1 MEKIFELLFANYPNA
16 TMVRRSKS
24 NFLVIPD
31 DEGGFYSVKVGK
43 VNMKGTEKIPP
54 FDFESAKEE
63 YVAWDAE
70 RAAKAA
76 SPKSGRKSGPD
87 PVKQEEKARRQEALV
102 AWMVLNPGEHT
113 CTEIKESMPEVYG
126 DMTVMTV
133 GSDLKPMVESGTVE
147 KVTHEGKGYYIYK
160 G

>member
-1 MEKIFELLFANYPNA
+1 MEKIFELLTANYPDA

-24 NFLVIPD
+24 NFLAIPD
-31 DEGGFYSVKVGK
+31 GEGGFYSVKVGK
-43 VNMKGTEKIPP
+43 LNMKGTDKIAP
-54 FDFESAKEE
+54 FDYEAAKEE
-63 YVAWDAE
+63 YDVWETE

-76 SPKSGRKSGPD
+76 APKSGRKSGPD

-133 GSDLKPMVESGTVE
+133 GSDLKPMVEGGTVD
-147 KVTHEGKGYYIYK
+147 KVSHEGKSYYIYK

>member
-1 MEKIFELLFANYPNA
+1 MEKIFELLTANYPDA

-24 NFLVIPD
+24 NFLAIPD
-31 DEGGFYSVKVGK
+31 GEGGFYSVKVGK
-43 VNMKGTEKIPP
+43 LNMKGTDKIAP
-54 FDFESAKEE
+54 FDYEAAKEE
-63 YVAWDAE
+63 YDAWETE

-76 SPKSGRKSGPD
+76 APNSGRKSGPD

-133 GSDLKPMVESGTVE
+133 GSDLKPMVEGGTVD
-147 KVTHEGKGYYIYK
+147 KVSHEGKSYYIYK

>member
-1 MEKIFELLFANYPNA
+1 MEKIIELLTANYPDA

-24 NFLVIPD
+24 NFLAIPD
-31 DEGGFYSVKVGK
+31 GEGGFYSGKVGK
-43 VNMKGTEKIPP
+43 LNMKGTDKIAP
-54 FDFESAKEE
+54 FDYEAAKEE
-63 YVAWDAE
+63 YDAWETE

-76 SPKSGRKSGPD
+76 APKSGRKSGPD

-133 GSDLKPMVESGTVE
+133 GSDLKPMVEGGTVD
-147 KVTHEGKGYYIYK
+147 KVSHEGKSYYIYK

>member
-24 NFLVIPD
+24 NFLVVPD
-31 DEGGFYSVKVGK
+31 GEGGFYSVKVGK

-126 DMTVMTV
+126 DMIVMTV
-133 GSDLKPMVESGTVE
+133 GSDLKPMVEGGTVE

>member
-1 MEKIFELLFANYPNA
+1 MEKIFELLTANYPDA

-24 NFLVIPD
+24 NFLAIPD
-31 DEGGFYSVKVGK
+31 GEGGFYSVKVGK
-43 VNMKGTEKIPP
+43 LNMKGTDKIAP
-54 FDFESAKEE
+54 FDYEAAKEE
-63 YVAWDAE
+63 YDAWETE

-76 SPKSGRKSGPD
+76 PKSGRKSGPD

-133 GSDLKPMVESGTVE
+133 GSDLKPMVEGGTVD
-147 KVTHEGKGYYIYK
+147 KVSHEGKSYYIYK

>member
-1 MEKIFELLFANYPNA
+1 MEKIFELLTANYPVA
-16 TMVRRSKS
+16 TMVRRSKF
-24 NFLVIPD
+24 NLLAIPD
-31 DEGGFYSVKVGK
+31 GEGGFYSVKVGK
-43 VNMKGTEKIPP
+43 LNMKGTDKIAP
-54 FDFESAKEE
+54 FDYEAAKEE
-63 YVAWDAE
+63 YDAWETE

-76 SPKSGRKSGPD
+76 APKSGRKSGPD

-133 GSDLKPMVESGTVE
+133 GSDLKPMVEGGTVD
-147 KVTHEGKGYYIYK
+147 KVSHEGKSYYIYK

>member
-1 MEKIFELLFANYPNA
+1 MEKIFELLTANYPDA

-24 NFLVIPD
+24 NFLAIPD
-31 DEGGFYSVKVGK
+31 GEGGFYSVKVGK
-43 VNMKGTEKIPP
+43 LNMKGTDKIAP
-54 FDFESAKEE
+54 FDYEAAKEE
-63 YVAWDAE
+63 YDAWETE

-76 SPKSGRKSGPD
+76 APKSGRKSGPD

-102 AWMVLNPGEHT
+102 AWMVLNPGVHT

-133 GSDLKPMVESGTVE
+133 GSDLKPMVEGGTVE

>member
-1 MEKIFELLFANYPNA
+1 MEKIFELLFANYPDA

-24 NFLVIPD
+24 NFLVVPD
-31 DEGGFYSVKVGK
+31 GEGGFYSVKVGK

-133 GSDLKPMVESGTVE
+133 GSDLKPMVEGCTVE

>member
-1 MEKIFELLFANYPNA
+1 MEKIFELLTANYPDA

-24 NFLVIPD
+24 NFLAIPD
-31 DEGGFYSVKVGK
+31 GEGGFYSVKVGK
-43 VNMKGTEKIPP
+43 LNMKGTDKIAP
-54 FDFESAKEE
+54 FDYEAAKEE
-63 YVAWDAE
+63 YDAWETE

-76 SPKSGRKSGPD
+76 APKSGPD

-133 GSDLKPMVESGTVE
+133 GSDLKPMVEGGTVD
-147 KVTHEGKGYYIYK
+147 KVSHEGKSYYIYK

>member
-1 MEKIFELLFANYPNA
+1 MEKIFELLTANYPDA

-24 NFLVIPD
+24 NFLAIPD
-31 DEGGFYSVKVGK
+31 GEGGFYSVKVGK
-43 VNMKGTEKIPP
+43 LNMKGTDKIAP
-54 FDFESAKEE
+54 FDYEAAKEE
-63 YVAWDAE
+63 YDAWETE

-76 SPKSGRKSGPD
+76 APKSGRKSGPD

-133 GSDLKPMVESGTVE
+133 GIDLKPMVEGGTVD
-147 KVTHEGKGYYIYK
+147 KVSHEGKSYYIYK

>member
-1 MEKIFELLFANYPNA
+1 MEKIFELLTANYPDA

-24 NFLVIPD
+24 NFLAIPD
-31 DEGGFYSVKVGK
+31 GEGGFYSVKVGK
-43 VNMKGTEKIPP
+43 LNMKGTDKIAP
-54 FDFESAKEE
+54 FDYEAAKEE

-70 RAAKAA
+70 RTAKAA
-76 SPKSGRKSGPD
+76 APKSGRKSGPD

-133 GSDLKPMVESGTVE
+133 GSDLKPMVEDGTVE

>member
-1 MEKIFELLFANYPNA
+1 MEKIFELLTANYPDA

-24 NFLVIPD
+24 NCLAIPD
-31 DEGGFYSVKVGK
+31 GEGGFYSVKVGK
-43 VNMKGTEKIPP
+43 LNMKGTDKIAP
-54 FDFESAKEE
+54 FDYEAAKEE
-63 YVAWDAE
+63 YNAWETE

-76 SPKSGRKSGPD
+76 APKSGRKSGPD

-133 GSDLKPMVESGTVE
+133 GSDLKPMVEGGTVD
-147 KVTHEGKGYYIYK
+147 KVSHEGKSYYIYK

>member
-1 MEKIFELLFANYPNA
+1 MEKIFELLTANYPDA

-24 NFLVIPD
+24 NFLAIPD
-31 DEGGFYSVKVGK
+31 GEGGFYSVKVGK
-43 VNMKGTEKIPP
+43 LNMKGTDKIAP
-54 FDFESAKEE
+54 FDYEAAKEE
-63 YVAWDAE
+63 YDAWETE

-76 SPKSGRKSGPD
+76 APKSGRKSGPD

-113 CTEIKESMPEVYG
+113 CIEIKESMPEVYG

-133 GSDLKPMVESGTVE
+133 GSDLKPMVEGGTVD
-147 KVTHEGKGYYIYK
+147 KVSHEGKSYYIYK

>member
-1 MEKIFELLFANYPNA
+1 MEKIFELLTANYPDA

-24 NFLVIPD
+24 NFLAIPD
-31 DEGGFYSVKVGK
+31 GEGGFYSVKVGK
-43 VNMKGTEKIPP
+43 LNMKGTDKIAP
-54 FDFESAKEE
+54 FDYEAAKEE
-63 YVAWDAE
+63 YDAWETE

-76 SPKSGRKSGPD
+76 APKSGRKSGPD

-102 AWMVLNPGEHT
+102 AWMVLTPGEHT

-133 GSDLKPMVESGTVE
+133 GSDLKPMVEGGTVD
-147 KVTHEGKGYYIYK
+147 KVSHEGKSYYIYK

>member
-1 MEKIFELLFANYPNA
+1 MEKIFELLTANYPDA

-24 NFLVIPD
+24 NFLAIPD
-31 DEGGFYSVKVGK
+31 GEGGFYSVKVGK
-43 VNMKGTEKIPP
+43 LNMKGTDKITP
-54 FDFESAKEE
+54 FDYEAAKEE
-63 YVAWDAE
+63 YDAWEAE

-76 SPKSGRKSGPD
+76 APKSGRKSGPD

-133 GSDLKPMVESGTVE
+133 GSDLKPMVEGGTVD
-147 KVTHEGKGYYIYK
+147 KVSHEGKSYYIYK

>member
-1 MEKIFELLFANYPNA
+1 MEKIFELLTANYPDA

-24 NFLVIPD
+24 NFLAIPD
-31 DEGGFYSVKVGK
+31 GEGGFNSVKVGK
-43 VNMKGTEKIPP
+43 LNMKGTDKIAP
-54 FDFESAKEE
+54 FDYEAAKEE
-63 YVAWDAE
+63 YDAWETE

-76 SPKSGRKSGPD
+76 APKSGRKSGPD
-87 PVKQEEKARRQEALV
+87 PVKQEEKARRQAALV

-133 GSDLKPMVESGTVE
+133 GSDLKPMVEGGTVD
-147 KVTHEGKGYYIYK
+147 KVSHEGKSYYIYK

>member
-1 MEKIFELLFANYPNA
+1 MEKIFELLTANYPDA

-24 NFLVIPD
+24 NFLAIPD
-31 DEGGFYSVKVGK
+31 GEGGFYSVKVGK
-43 VNMKGTEKIPP
+43 LNMKGTDKIAP
-54 FDFESAKEE
+54 FDYEAAKEE
-63 YVAWDAE
+63 YDDWETE

-76 SPKSGRKSGPD
+76 APKSGRKSGPD

-133 GSDLKPMVESGTVE
+133 GSDLKPMVEGGTVD
-147 KVTHEGKGYYIYK
+147 KVSHEGKSYYIYK

>member
-1 MEKIFELLFANYPNA
+1 MEKIFELLFANYPDA

-24 NFLVIPD
+24 NFLVVPD
-31 DEGGFYSVKVGK
+31 GEGGFYSVKVGK

-76 SPKSGRKSGPD
+76 SPKSSRKSGPD

-133 GSDLKPMVESGTVE
+133 GSDLKTMVEGGTVE

>member
-1 MEKIFELLFANYPNA
+1 MEKIFELLTANYPDA

-24 NFLVIPD
+24 NFLAIPD
-31 DEGGFYSVKVGK
+31 GEGGFYSVKVGK
-43 VNMKGTEKIPP
+43 LNMKGTDKIAP
-54 FDFESAKEE
+54 FDYEAAKEE
-63 YVAWDAE
+63 YDAWETE

-76 SPKSGRKSGPD
+76 APKSGRKSGPD
-87 PVKQEEKARRQEALV
+87 PVKQEEKARRLEALV
-102 AWMVLNPGEHT
+102 ARMVLNPGEHT

-133 GSDLKPMVESGTVE
+133 GSDLKPMVEGGTVD
-147 KVTHEGKGYYIYK
+147 KVSHEGKSYYIYK

>member
-1 MEKIFELLFANYPNA
+1 MEKIFELLTANYPDA

-24 NFLVIPD
+24 NFLAIPD
-31 DEGGFYSVKVGK
+31 GEGGFYSVKVGK
-43 VNMKGTEKIPP
+43 LNMKGTDKIAP
-54 FDFESAKEE
+54 FDYEAAKEE
-63 YVAWDAE
+63 YDAWEAE

-76 SPKSGRKSGPD
+76 APKSGRKSGPD

-133 GSDLKPMVESGTVE
+133 GSALKPMVEGGTVD
-147 KVTHEGKGYYIYK
+147 KVSHEGKSYYIYK

>member
-1 MEKIFELLFANYPNA
+1 MEKIFELLTANYPDA

-24 NFLVIPD
+24 NFLAIPD
-31 DEGGFYSVKVGK
+31 GEGGFYSVKVGK
-43 VNMKGTEKIPP
+43 LNMKGTDKIAP
-54 FDFESAKEE
+54 FDYEAAKEE
-63 YVAWDAE
+63 YDAWETE

-76 SPKSGRKSGPD
+76 APKSGRKSGPD
-87 PVKQEEKARRQEALV
+87 PVKQEEKALRQEALV

-133 GSDLKPMVESGTVE
+133 GSDLKPMVEGGTVD
-147 KVTHEGKGYYIYK
+147 KVSHEGKSYYIYK

>member
-1 MEKIFELLFANYPNA
+1 MEKIFELLTANYPDA

-24 NFLVIPD
+24 NFLAIPD
-31 DEGGFYSVKVGK
+31 GEGGFYSVKVGK
-43 VNMKGTEKIPP
+43 LNMKGTDKIAP
-54 FDFESAKEE
+54 FDYEAAKEE
-63 YVAWDAE
+63 YDAWETE

-76 SPKSGRKSGPD
+76 APKSSRKSGPD

-133 GSDLKPMVESGTVE
+133 GSDLKPMVEGGTVD
-147 KVTHEGKGYYIYK
+147 KVSHEGKSYYIYK

>member
-1 MEKIFELLFANYPNA
+1 MEKIFELLTANYPDA

-24 NFLVIPD
+24 NFLAIPD
-31 DEGGFYSVKVGK
+31 GEGGFYSVKVGK
-43 VNMKGTEKIPP
+43 LNMKGTDKIAP
-54 FDFESAKEE
+54 FDYEAAKEE
-63 YVAWDAE
+63 YDAWETE

-76 SPKSGRKSGPD
+76 APKSGRKSGPD

-133 GSDLKPMVESGTVE
+133 GSDLKPMVDGGTVD
-147 KVTHEGKGYYIYK
+147 KGSHEGKSYYIYK

>member
-1 MEKIFELLFANYPNA
+1 MEKIFELLTANYPDA

-24 NFLVIPD
+24 NFLAIPD
-31 DEGGFYSVKVGK
+31 GEGGFYSVKVGK
-43 VNMKGTEKIPP
+43 LNMKGTDKIAP
-54 FDFESAKEE
+54 FDYEAAKEE
-63 YVAWDAE
+63 YDAWEAE

-76 SPKSGRKSGPD
+76 APKSGRKSGPD

-133 GSDLKPMVESGTVE
+133 GSDLKPIVEGGTVD
-147 KVTHEGKGYYIYK
+147 KVSHEGKSYYIYK